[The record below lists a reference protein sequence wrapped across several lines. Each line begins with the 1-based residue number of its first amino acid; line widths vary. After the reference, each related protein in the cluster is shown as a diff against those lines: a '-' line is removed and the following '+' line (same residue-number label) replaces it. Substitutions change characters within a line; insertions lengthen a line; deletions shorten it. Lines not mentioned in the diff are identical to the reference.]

1 MKKVLSF
8 VCAMAVAAS
17 CTATAFAAGATPG
30 EIVNSQ
36 STVTKAENI
45 NSGKATAADYNDFMA
60 KLKDAAK
67 AENAHLSPNGNK
79 LTEEDVEEIAKAVA
93 ATIRTDVAGVTGT
106 YQNYLTNFQ
115 PAAPAESE
123 PATEQAAASEA
134 TVEAPA
140 ASEAVTE
147 QPAAEE
153 TAPAETPAESEVTPE
168 EPAEVPTES
177 EAAPAEEPAE
187 QDSSEKEV
195 AEQAAEEAAP
205 AAVSEETE
213 EEPAEEAP
221 AASEAAP
228 AEVPAEQ
235 PAEAPAESVAAPAE
249 VPAEQPAEAPAESV
263 AAPVEAAAEQVAVQ
277 DEATAV
283 QPVEVAKQFGAVAFE
298 TRSTNTLDFSGVTGG
313 VTKESKETYKL
324 EANNVPE
331 GEENPYIVTVYGL
344 DKYDSYKVTHN
355 VAGNP
360 QVKVFD
366 VQTNALDSS
375 KRDVTFVAL
384 GFSSYTI
391 VGVDAPKTS
400 SGSSSSSSYEAP
412 DDSIYYTCPKCGY
425 HNWTATTGGYRCDH
439 CGYLEEVKELA
450 GWPNVNGV
458 ADKSAAAASVY
469 AGAIKATGASMSVV
483 ALFALAMAGA
493 VVGGAAYLVRKNG
506 LGE

>member
-17 CTATAFAAGATPG
+17 CTATAFAEGATPG

-134 TVEAPA
+134 AVEAPA

-235 PAEAPAESVAAPAE
+235 PAEAPAESVAAP
-249 VPAEQPAEAPAESV
+249 
-263 AAPVEAAAEQVAVQ
+263 VEAAAEQVAVQ

-324 EANNVPE
+324 EANSVPE

-366 VQTNALDSS
+366 VRTNALDSS

-458 ADKSAAAASVY
+458 ADKSATAASVY
-469 AGAIKATGASMSVV
+469 AGAIKATGASMSLL